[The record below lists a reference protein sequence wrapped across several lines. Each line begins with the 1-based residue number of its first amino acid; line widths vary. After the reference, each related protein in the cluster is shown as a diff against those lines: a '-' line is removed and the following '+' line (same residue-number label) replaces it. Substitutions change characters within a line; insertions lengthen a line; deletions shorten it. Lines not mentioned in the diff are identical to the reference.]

1 MSDRSEQYFEPSPHV
16 ASARRQV
23 AVTLPDL
30 AFTIETDRG
39 VFSHGALDTGTKLLL
54 QEAPPPPADGE
65 LLDLGCGAGP
75 IAITLAKRAPQARV
89 WAVDVNERAL
99 ELCRTNAVAN
109 GVTNV
114 SVVEPTAVPDDVRFD
129 CIWSN
134 PPIRIGKQALHDL
147 LQAWLARLTDDGRA
161 VLVVQRHLGA
171 DSLARWIGE
180 QGWPVERLRSRAS
193 FRLLEVRAKNSS
205 G

>member
-1 MSDRSEQYFEPSPHV
+1 MSESQYFDPSPNV
-16 ASARRQV
+16 ASSRREV
-23 AVTLPDL
+23 AVVLPDL

-39 VFSHGALDTGTKLLL
+39 VFSHGALDAGTKLLL
-54 QEAPPPPADGE
+54 QEAPSPPATGNV
-65 LLDLGCGAGP
+65 LDLGCGAGP
-75 IAITLAKRAPQARV
+75 IAITLARRAPGAHV

-99 ELCRTNAVAN
+99 ELCRENALRN

-114 SVVEPTAVPDDVRFD
+114 SVVTPPEVPDDVRFAR
-129 CIWSN
+129 IWSN

-147 LQAWLARLTDDGRA
+147 LQAWFLRLDVEGRA

-171 DSLARWIGE
+171 DSLVRWLAE

-193 FRLLEVRAKNSS
+193 FRLFEVRPKNSS
-205 G
+205 R